1 MEIDPLALD
10 SNALNI
16 FQIGSGVSMW
26 LEGKRIVPY
35 FYAVAPT
42 C

>member
-10 SNALNI
+10 SSALNI

-26 LEGKRIVPY
+26 LGKRIVPY